1 MRHLLDGVREIQSS
15 FHYAKKLLIKTSF
28 SLLTIVLQGIGLL
41 WPLILK
47 RCLIEIDCVC
57 VFYSPPP
64 PPLPAPRSHTA
75 PVHLALRSCQRT
87 KPPPR
92 PLENTLA
99 ASPFVSTV

>member
-47 RCLIEIDCVC
+47 R
-57 VFYSPPP
+57 
-64 PPLPAPRSHTA
+64 PPLIVTETKA
-75 PVHLALRSCQRT
+75 CFWQFDQRNPSLSFQFFLGRELSL
-87 KPPPR
+87 KEPI
-92 PLENTLA
+92 L
-99 ASPFVSTV
+99 